1 MRNVS
6 PPTFASRV
14 IARLLTALGA
24 SAAVILLVLSGLS
37 WRADTALYDLLIQRS
52 AQKADERI
60 LIVAVD
66 EKSLAELG
74 RWPWSRRIH
83 AQVIDALSAAG
94 AKGIALDVLLSEP
107 ALYDPEGDALLTQA
121 LSRSHKVVLPVFA
134 EPQQQNGALV
144 ELLPIPE
151 FAAAAAALGH
161 VDMTLDS
168 DGVARSMFLRAG
180 LGTPHWS
187 SLALAL
193 HQLGDEPTATE
204 DGVLPGLRNP
214 QAGMAAPQSWVRDH
228 QVLVPY
234 VNPPDGFKRVS
245 YSDVL
250 NGRIPTATLKDRWIL
265 VGMTAAGMGGDV
277 ATPGWHANAPRLS
290 GVDYQA
296 NALNMLL
303 QDNAIVPLS
312 TPAQILL
319 SIFLVLLP
327 LLIYGLPGFR
337 KIGRPIL
344 LALVAV
350 PLVTLLLLWQ
360 GYWFAPLSAWVVLC
374 IGTAMRLVRVVR
386 RTQQRAQSDPLTGLA
401 NRHRFDESLAL
412 ELRTA
417 QRSGQPLSLLLLDV
431 DHFKGLND
439 SLGHPTGDKVL
450 RTLAGVLQD
459 RARRPR
465 DLVARLGGDE
475 FAILLPETSSQ
486 AAAAIATT
494 VHVDLANL
502 AAQVNAV
509 SPAFTISVGIHT
521 TRQGESTTTTE
532 VFERTDAALYQ
543 AKQAGR
549 NRSATHGEEISSPA

>member
-1 MRNVS
+1 MRNSS
-6 PPTFASRV
+6 PPPFANRV
-14 IARLLTALGA
+14 VARLLTAMGA
-24 SAAVILLVLSGLS
+24 SAVVILLVLSGIT
-37 WRADTALYDLLIQRS
+37 WRADTALYDLLVQRS
-52 AQKADERI
+52 AHAADERI
-60 LIVAVD
+60 LVVAVD

-74 RWPWSRRIH
+74 RWPWSRRVH
-83 AQVIDALSAAG
+83 AQLIDALSASG
-94 AKGIALDVLLSEP
+94 AKSIALDILLSEP
-107 ALYDPEGDALLTQA
+107 ALYDPEGDSLLTQA
-121 LSRSHKVVLPVFA
+121 LTRSHKVVLPVFA
-134 EPQQQNGALV
+134 EPQQQNGPLV

-151 FAAAAAALGH
+151 FAASAAALGH
-161 VDMTLDS
+161 VDMALYS

-180 LGTPHWS
+180 LGTPHWP

-193 HQLGDEPTATE
+193 HQLGNEPGE
-204 DGVLPGLRNP
+204 SDGNLPGLRNP
-214 QAGMAAPQSWVRDH
+214 QAGTVAPQDWVRDH
-228 QVLVPY
+228 EVLVPY
-234 VNPPDGFKRVS
+234 VNPPHGFKRVS

-250 NGRIPTATLKDRWIL
+250 NDRVPAAQLKDRWIL
-265 VGMTAAGMGGDV
+265 VGVTAAGMGGDV

-303 QDNAIVPLS
+303 QDSAIVPLS
-312 TPAQILL
+312 TVAQSLL
-319 SIFLVLLP
+319 SIFLVVLP

-337 KIGRPIL
+337 KISTPIV
-344 LALVAV
+344 LALLAV

-374 IGTAMRLVRVVR
+374 IGTGMRLVRVVR
-386 RTQQRAQSDPLTGLA
+386 RTQRRAQSDPLTGLA
-401 NRHRFDESLAL
+401 NRHRFDEALAL
-412 ELRTA
+412 ELRSA

-439 SLGHPTGDKVL
+439 SQGHPTGDKVL
-450 RTLAGVLQD
+450 RTLSGVLRD

-502 AAQVNAV
+502 AAQNNAA

-521 TRQGESTTTTE
+521 TRQGETTTATE

-549 NRSATHGEEISSPA
+549 NRSATYGEETALPA

>member
-1 MRNVS
+1 MRNSS
-6 PPTFASRV
+6 PPPFANRV
-14 IARLLTALGA
+14 VARLLTAMGA
-24 SAAVILLVLSGLS
+24 SAVVILLVLSGIT
-37 WRADTALYDLLIQRS
+37 WRADTALYDLLVQRS
-52 AQKADERI
+52 AHAADERI
-60 LIVAVD
+60 LVVAVD

-74 RWPWSRRIH
+74 RWPWSRRVH
-83 AQVIDALSAAG
+83 AQLIDALSASG
-94 AKGIALDVLLSEP
+94 AKSIALDILLSEP

-121 LSRSHKVVLPVFA
+121 LTRSHKVVLPVFA
-134 EPQQQNGALV
+134 EPQQQNGPLV

-151 FAAAAAALGH
+151 FAASAAALGH
-161 VDMTLDS
+161 VDMALYS

-180 LGTPHWS
+180 LGTPHWP

-193 HQLGDEPTATE
+193 HQLGNEPGE
-204 DGVLPGLRNP
+204 SDGNLPGLRNP
-214 QAGMAAPQSWVRDH
+214 QAGTVAPQDWVRDH
-228 QVLVPY
+228 EVLVPY
-234 VNPPDGFKRVS
+234 VNPPHGFKRVS

-250 NGRIPTATLKDRWIL
+250 NDRVPAAQLKDRWIL
-265 VGMTAAGMGGDV
+265 VGVTAAGMGGDV

-303 QDNAIVPLS
+303 QDSAIVPLS
-312 TPAQILL
+312 TVVQSLL
-319 SIFLVLLP
+319 SIFLVVLP

-337 KIGRPIL
+337 KISTPIV
-344 LALVAV
+344 LALLAV

-374 IGTAMRLVRVVR
+374 IGTGMRLVRVVR
-386 RTQQRAQSDPLTGLA
+386 RTQRRAQSDPLTGLA
-401 NRHRFDESLAL
+401 NRHRFDEALAL
-412 ELRTA
+412 ELRSA

-439 SLGHPTGDKVL
+439 SQGHPTGDKVL
-450 RTLAGVLQD
+450 RTLSGVLRD

-502 AAQVNAV
+502 AAQNNAA

-521 TRQGESTTTTE
+521 TRQGETTTATE

-549 NRSATHGEEISSPA
+549 NRSATYGEETALPA

>member
-1 MRNVS
+1 MRNSS
-6 PPTFASRV
+6 PPPFANRV
-14 IARLLTALGA
+14 VARLLTAMGA
-24 SAAVILLVLSGLS
+24 SAVVILLVLSGIT
-37 WRADTALYDLLIQRS
+37 WRADTALYDLLVQRS
-52 AQKADERI
+52 AHAADERI
-60 LIVAVD
+60 LVVAVD

-74 RWPWSRRIH
+74 RWPWSRRVH
-83 AQVIDALSAAG
+83 AQLIDALSASG
-94 AKGIALDVLLSEP
+94 AKSIALDILLSEP

-121 LSRSHKVVLPVFA
+121 LTRSHKVVLPVFA
-134 EPQQQNGALV
+134 EPQQQNGPLV

-151 FAAAAAALGH
+151 FAASAAALGH
-161 VDMTLDS
+161 VDMALYS

-180 LGTPHWS
+180 LGTPHWP

-193 HQLGDEPTATE
+193 HQLGNEPGE
-204 DGVLPGLRNP
+204 SDGNLPGLRNP
-214 QAGMAAPQSWVRDH
+214 QAGTVAPQDWVRDH
-228 QVLVPY
+228 EVLVPY
-234 VNPPDGFKRVS
+234 VNPPHGFKRVS

-250 NGRIPTATLKDRWIL
+250 NDRVPAAQLKDHWIL
-265 VGMTAAGMGGDV
+265 VGVTAAGMGGDV

-303 QDNAIVPLS
+303 QDSAIVPLS
-312 TPAQILL
+312 TVAQSLL
-319 SIFLVLLP
+319 SIFLVVLP

-337 KIGRPIL
+337 KISTPIV
-344 LALVAV
+344 LALLAV

-374 IGTAMRLVRVVR
+374 IGTGMRLVRVVR
-386 RTQQRAQSDPLTGLA
+386 RTQRRAQSDPLTGLA
-401 NRHRFDESLAL
+401 NRHRFDEALAL
-412 ELRTA
+412 ELRSA

-439 SLGHPTGDKVL
+439 SQGHPAGDKVL
-450 RTLAGVLQD
+450 RTLSGVLRD

-502 AAQVNAV
+502 AAQNNAA

-521 TRQGESTTTTE
+521 TRQGETTTATE

-549 NRSATHGEEISSPA
+549 NRSATFGEETALPA